1 MNTKLVKPTDI
12 ITISINA
19 PVLPNETMK
28 SWIVRDI
35 EKAIGECTVNFYDE
49 RGYEFSIL
57 ALDGNRSERE
67 DIRAKAMNAY
77 FNSLYQNKH

>member
-1 MNTKLVKPTDI
+1 MKTNLVQPTDL

-35 EKAIGECTVNFYDE
+35 EKAIGECKVLFYNE
-49 RGYEFSIL
+49 RGYEFSIM
-57 ALDGNRSERE
+57 ALDGNLNELE
-67 DIRAKAMNAY
+67 EIRAKAMNAY
-77 FNSLYQNKH
+77 FTSVYQNKH